1 LEAHNRYIT
10 SLLEQSELR
19 NRLPPN
25 LVTSTSNGAQAALLV
40 LQQQQQQS
48 GGTAPAASPGSAY
61 VSPAGPAGLS
71 NGIPQQ
77 PQQLQQLQQQGSAG
91 TGQLPPALQLQLAMK
106 PELAALL
113 DGGGAGTATAAATG
127 TGGTVGSLTAF
138 QAAGAAS
145 TTAASMSAHLAG
157 SIMQPPSPG
166 TFFERELAEA
176 AAMWEAAAA
185 ADHGA
190 QMGKQGHE
198 GLLLPQLG
206 LVGGEGQGDEEEEE
220 DPLVAHMLAAA
231 GGGLGQQDGGL
242 MAPQDGGGSS
252 GIGQPGIK
260 RQRVG

>member
-25 LVTSTSNGAQAALLV
+25 LVTSTSNGAQAALMV
-40 LQQQQQQS
+40 LQQQPS
-48 GGTAPAASPGSAY
+48 GGAAPAASPGSAY
-61 VSPAGPAGLS
+61 VSPAGPGGLS
-71 NGIPQQ
+71 NGIPPQ
-77 PQQLQQLQQQGSAG
+77 PLQHQGSACA
-91 TGQLPPALQLQLAMK
+91 GQLPPALQLQLAMK

-113 DGGGAGTATAAATG
+113 EGAGGGGAGAATAAATG
-127 TGGTVGSLTAF
+127 TGGTTGSLTAF
-138 QAAGAAS
+138 QAAAAVS

-176 AAMWEAAAA
+176 AAMWEAAAIA
-185 ADHGA
+185 AHDA
-190 QMGKQGHE
+190 QTGKQGQE

-206 LVGGEGQGDEEEEE
+206 LAGGEGQGDVEEE
-220 DPLVAHMLAAA
+220 DHLVAHMLAAA
-231 GGGLGQQDGGL
+231 GGGLEQQDGGL
-242 MAPQDGGGSS
+242 MAPQHGGGSS
-252 GIGQPGIK
+252 GISQPDLK